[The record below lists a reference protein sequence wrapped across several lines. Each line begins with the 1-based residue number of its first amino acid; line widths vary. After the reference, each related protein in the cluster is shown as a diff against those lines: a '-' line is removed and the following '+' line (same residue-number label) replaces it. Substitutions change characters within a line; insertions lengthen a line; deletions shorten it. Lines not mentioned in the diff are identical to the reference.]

1 MGFGWFQAEVTQAYA
16 HLIPDELY
24 IVVSAVKMAA
34 HNLFDSDFVSEEPT
48 G

>member
-1 MGFGWFQAEVTQAYA
+1 MGFGWFQAEVTQAHA
-16 HLIPDELY
+16 HLILDELY
-24 IVVSAVKMAA
+24 IVVAAVKITA